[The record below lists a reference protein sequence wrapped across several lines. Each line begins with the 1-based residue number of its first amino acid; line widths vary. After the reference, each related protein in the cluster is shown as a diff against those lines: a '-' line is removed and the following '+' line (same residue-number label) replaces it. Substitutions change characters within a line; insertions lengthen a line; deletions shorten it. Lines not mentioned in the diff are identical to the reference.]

1 MRILIKN
8 HLDNAWESLRTNKL
22 RTFLTIT
29 GSVIGTASI
38 AMVLS
43 LAGGATNF
51 FEQHIVSV
59 NESTALIRPSTAV
72 STSSLFFDAH
82 SLPTAS
88 TLTEKDVQSMQN
100 IDGLVYAPMAILHTG
115 FTARDGSVDGS
126 HATLIGSTMD
136 LVEVADLEVAEG
148 QFFTSNANTSGIV
161 MGRQLAID
169 VFGSE
174 RAIGNLITIRG
185 QNFTVIGVLKGVNQ
199 PVNHLGVDIDQSA
212 IVTVASIKQFTQN
225 VAQIQQI
232 IFKSN
237 TTDKLANAISQ
248 VEERLSENHLGEK
261 DYVVLAGGDIAT
273 ANRQYIDSITLLV
286 TIVAG
291 VALFVGGVGI
301 MNIMLVNV
309 AERNREVG
317 IRKAIGA
324 SNGQIVNQFLIESTI
339 IGMTGGVVGTGVGV
353 GLAYLASYYLPFAP
367 SLDWTIAAIC
377 IGASTAIGVIF
388 GLYPALRAAR
398 KDPITALRQ

>member
-1 MRILIKN
+1 M
-8 HLDNAWESLRTNKL
+8 
-22 RTFLTIT
+22 
-29 GSVIGTASI
+29 
-38 AMVLS
+38 
-43 LAGGATNF
+43 
-51 FEQHIVSV
+51 
-59 NESTALIRPSTAV
+59 
-72 STSSLFFDAH
+72 
-82 SLPTAS
+82 
-88 TLTEKDVQSMQN
+88 
-100 IDGLVYAPMAILHTG
+100 
-115 FTARDGSVDGS
+115 
-126 HATLIGSTMD
+126 
-136 LVEVADLEVAEG
+136 
-148 QFFTSNANTSGIV
+148 
-161 MGRQLAID
+161 
-169 VFGSE
+169 
-174 RAIGNLITIRG
+174 
-185 QNFTVIGVLKGVNQ
+185 IGVLKGVNQ

>member
-1 MRILIKN
+1 MRMLIKN

-51 FEQHIVSV
+51 FEQHIVSIS
-59 NESTALIRPSTAV
+59 ESTALIRSSTA
-72 STSSLFFDAH
+72 SRENSLFYDAH
-82 SLPTAS
+82 SLSAAS
-88 TLTEKDVQSMQN
+88 TLTEKDAQSIQS
-100 IDGLVYAPMAILHTG
+100 IDDLVSAPMAILQTS

-126 HATLIGSTMD
+126 HATLIGSSMD